1 LPTNLYRESGARFI
15 GTRGTVAETLAQG
28 AELHIPSDDGAAYA
42 YADYYNRVRTHV
54 RSWPSLSSVAFITN
68 TPGWLNW

>member
-1 LPTNLYRESGARFI
+1 M
-15 GTRGTVAETLAQG
+15 

-42 YADYYNRVRTHV
+42 YTYADYYNRVRTHV
-54 RSWPSLSSVAFITN
+54 RSWPSLSPVAFVTN